1 MKKIFLAMLALVIG
15 LSFGLATF
23 AQADEKKP
31 TTAAEEK
38 DKKGEKDKDKKG
50 EKDKTPPEPPKK

>member
-1 MKKIFLAMLALVIG
+1 MKKMFLAMMALVLG

-38 DKKGEKDKDKKG
+38 KKDEKGAEKKGEEKKS
-50 EKDKTPPEPPKK
+50 EKK

>member
-1 MKKIFLAMLALVIG
+1 MKKMFLAMMALVIG

-23 AQADEKKP
+23 AQAGEKKP

-38 DKKGEKDKDKKG
+38 KKDEKGAEKKGEEKKS
-50 EKDKTPPEPPKK
+50 EKK